1 MDSSLT
7 VDSEPRAVGGGAGAA
22 ERDPGDFAGLL
33 LGRLTALPVLVFLPF
48 MLTSFPLL
56 LVGYFKPI
64 PVIVLWLAL
73 TALIVPYAWRRI
85 PSVTGAA
92 DWGTTRPGRAKPTPR
107 WVLWSLVAVSVA
119 FGVFNAAFHSQFV
132 IDEYDAASYMQFA
145 NWISQH
151 GTTIIAE
158 NSQFFGGHPAS
169 ITYASAAFFQVD
181 GHVVPQFMAGL
192 PMVLSLGFWAGGMR
206 LALFWAPVLGALG
219 VFTFGGL
226 VARLVGPRWAP
237 FAALA
242 IGVTIP
248 MQYVSR
254 DTWSEPLALIF
265 LVGGLSLWIDSQR
278 TDRGEEDAGRWRTN
292 WRHHSRSASHVL
304 AGVAGLLLGL
314 VFLVRV
320 DGSADILLVI
330 PYCGLLVLRRQRQV
344 VPFVAGLLV
353 GTLYGA
359 VDGVFLSLPYLRI
372 NSQSVIGEWA
382 VIVLVLIATVAA
394 VRWLRR
400 RDSELRPPPKRW
412 LVRTVTILPVAV
424 LALALIRPYVERGW
438 VSDYAQDYAAV
449 SLHWIYWYTGAATIA
464 LAVIAYA
471 LLGRRCIKGD
481 APVWVLPILVFACA
495 TCIFLLRPAITPHQP
510 MASRRLVPAVL
521 PGVILLAVWMAAWL
535 ARKSRAAYLV
545 DVPAYLKRTPQVA
558 VIALCAAGIA
568 LPPLTGNLTGLAF
581 KRTFAGEVA
590 AVNKICEGIPK
601 GRSVLIIDAQ
611 MMLKFG
617 QAIRGTCNVPV
628 AAAHTTIPGGFQPD
642 TGNVIEPATIIA
654 AVRAIEDSGHQP
666 FVLAASPTEFAP
678 LEEQFGSGTVA
689 LLMDQTTNDDEHS
702 FIGEPKNT
710 VAETFTVYSWE
721 PGK

>member
-1 MDSSLT
+1 LT
-7 VDSEPRAVGGGAGAA
+7 VDSEPRAVGGGTGGA
-22 ERDPGDFAGLL
+22 ERDPGDFTGLL

-56 LVGYFKPI
+56 LFGYFKPV
-64 PVIVLWLAL
+64 PVLVLWLAL

-92 DWGTTRPGRAKPTPR
+92 DWGTTRPGGAKPTPR
-107 WVLWSLVAVSVA
+107 WALWSLVAVSVA
-119 FGVFNAAFHSQFV
+119 FGIFNAAFHSQFV

-278 TDRGEEDAGRWRTN
+278 TDRGEEDAGRWRTS

-314 VFLVRV
+314 VLLVRI
-320 DGSADILLVI
+320 DGPADILLVI

-344 VPFVAGLLV
+344 VPFMAGLLV

-382 VIVLVLIATVAA
+382 VIILVLIATVAV

-400 RDSELRPPPKRW
+400 RDSELRPPPKPW
-412 LVRTVTILPVAV
+412 LVRAVTILPVAV
-424 LALALIRPYVERGW
+424 LALSLIRPYVERGW
-438 VSDYAQDYAAV
+438 VSDYAQGYAAV

-471 LLGRRCIKGD
+471 MLGRRCIKGD

-558 VIALCAAGIA
+558 VIAVCAAGIA

-590 AVNKICEGIPK
+590 AVNKICAGIPK

-611 MMLKFG
+611 LMLKFG

-666 FVLAASPTEFAP
+666 LVLAATPAEFIP
-678 LEEQFGSGTVA
+678 LNEQFGNGTVTFV
-689 LLMDQTTNDDEHS
+689 MDQTTNDDEHI
-702 FIGEPKNT
+702 FIGAPKNT
-710 VAETFTVYSWE
+710 VAETFTVYSWT

>member
-1 MDSSLT
+1 LT
-7 VDSEPRAVGGGAGAA
+7 VDSQPHAVRGGSGAV
-22 ERDPGDFAGLL
+22 ERDPRDFAGLL
-33 LGRLTALPVLVFLPF
+33 IGRLTALPALVFLSF

-56 LVGYFKPI
+56 LFGYFKAV

-73 TALIVPYAWRRI
+73 TSLLVPYAWRRI

-92 DWGTTRPGRAKPTPR
+92 IWGTTGQGEAKPTPR
-107 WVLWSLVAVSVA
+107 WPLWSLVAVSVA

-132 IDEYDAASYMQFA
+132 IVEYDAASYMQFA

-151 GTTIIAE
+151 GTSIIAE

-206 LALFWAPVLGALG
+206 LALFWAPVLGALA

-226 VARLVGPRWAP
+226 AARLAGPRWAP

-242 IGVTIP
+242 LGVTIP

-254 DTWSEPLALIF
+254 DTWSEPLALI
-265 LVGGLSLWIDSQR
+265 LLAGGLSLWIDSQR
-278 TDRGEEDAGRWRTN
+278 TDRGEEDAGRWRAN

-304 AGVAGLLLGL
+304 AGAAGLLLGL
-314 VFLVRV
+314 ILIVRI
-320 DGSADILLVI
+320 DGPADILFVI

-344 VPFVAGLLV
+344 VPFMAGLLV

-372 NSQSVIGEWA
+372 NGVSVIGEWA
-382 VIVLVLIATVAA
+382 VIILVLIATVAA

-400 RDSELRPPPKRW
+400 RDSELRTPPRPW
-412 LVRTVTILPVAV
+412 LVRAVAV
-424 LALALIRPYVERGW
+424 LPLAVLAVSLIRPYVERGW
-438 VSDYAQDYAAV
+438 VTDYLHAYAPL

-471 LLGRRCIKGD
+471 MLGRRCIKGE

-495 TCIFLLRPAITPHQP
+495 TLIFLLRPAITPHQP

-521 PGVILLAVWMAAWL
+521 PGVILLAVWLAAWL
-535 ARKSRAAYLV
+535 AQRSRALRLV
-545 DVPAYLKRTPQVA
+545 DVPAYLKRAPRVA
-558 VIALCAAGIA
+558 VIAICAAGIA
-568 LPPLTGNLTGLAF
+568 LPPAVSNFSGLAF
-581 KRTFAGEVA
+581 KRTFVGEVA
-590 AVNKICEGIPK
+590 AVDKLCAGIPE
-601 GRSVLIIDAQ
+601 GRAVLIIDANL
-611 MMLKFG
+611 MLKFG

-628 AAAHTTIPGGFQPD
+628 ATAQTTFPGGFQAD
-642 TGNVIEPATIIA
+642 FGNTIEPATIIA

-666 FVLAASPTEFAP
+666 LVLAATPAEFAP
-678 LEEQFGSGTVA
+678 LIKQFGNGTVK
-689 LLMDQTTNDDEHS
+689 LLLDQSTNDDEH
-702 FIGEPKNT
+702 IYLGAPKNT
-710 VAETFTVYSWE
+710 VSETFAAYSWE
-721 PGK
+721 PGE

>member
-1 MDSSLT
+1 VDSSLT
-7 VDSEPRAVGGGAGAA
+7 VDSEPRAVGGGTGGT
-22 ERDPGDFAGLL
+22 ERDPGDFTGLL

-56 LVGYFKPI
+56 LFGYFKPV
-64 PVIVLWLAL
+64 PVLVLWLAL

-92 DWGTTRPGRAKPTPR
+92 DWGTTRPGGAKPTPR
-107 WVLWSLVAVSVA
+107 WALWSLVAVSVA
-119 FGVFNAAFHSQFV
+119 FGIFNAAFHSQFV

-278 TDRGEEDAGRWRTN
+278 TDRGEEDAGRWRTS

-314 VFLVRV
+314 VLLVRI
-320 DGSADILLVI
+320 DGPADILLVI

-344 VPFVAGLLV
+344 VPFMAGLLV

-382 VIVLVLIATVAA
+382 VIILVLIATVAV

-400 RDSELRPPPKRW
+400 RDSELRPPPKPW
-412 LVRTVTILPVAV
+412 LVRAVTILPVAV
-424 LALALIRPYVERGW
+424 LALSLIRPYVERGW
-438 VSDYAQDYAAV
+438 VSDYAQGYAAV

-471 LLGRRCIKGD
+471 MLGRRCIKGD

-558 VIALCAAGIA
+558 VIAVCAAGIA

-590 AVNKICEGIPK
+590 AVNKICAGIPK

-611 MMLKFG
+611 LMLKFG

-666 FVLAASPTEFAP
+666 LVLAATPAEFIP
-678 LEEQFGSGTVA
+678 LNEQFGNGTVTFV
-689 LLMDQTTNDDEHS
+689 MDQTTNDDEHI
-702 FIGEPKNT
+702 FIGAPKNT
-710 VAETFTVYSWE
+710 VAETFTVYSWT

>member
-1 MDSSLT
+1 
-7 VDSEPRAVGGGAGAA
+7 VPR
-22 ERDPGDFAGLL
+22 
-33 LGRLTALPVLVFLPF
+33 
-48 MLTSFPLL
+48 
-56 LVGYFKPI
+56 
-64 PVIVLWLAL
+64 
-73 TALIVPYAWRRI
+73 
-85 PSVTGAA
+85 
-92 DWGTTRPGRAKPTPR
+92 
-107 WVLWSLVAVSVA
+107 
-119 FGVFNAAFHSQFV
+119 
-132 IDEYDAASYMQFA
+132 
-145 NWISQH
+145 
-151 GTTIIAE
+151 
-158 NSQFFGGHPAS
+158 
-169 ITYASAAFFQVD
+169 FFQVD

-206 LALFWAPVLGALG
+206 VALFWAPVLGALA

-304 AGVAGLLLGL
+304 AGAAGLLLGL
-314 VFLVRV
+314 VFIVRI
-320 DGSADILLVI
+320 DGPADILFVI

-344 VPFVAGLLV
+344 VPFIAGLLV

-359 VDGVFLSLPYLRI
+359 VDGAFLSFPYLRI
-372 NSQSVIGEWA
+372 NGVSVIGEWA
-382 VIVLVLIATVAA
+382 VIILVLIATVAA
-394 VRWLRR
+394 VGWLRR
-400 RDSELRPPPKRW
+400 RGSQLRTPPKPW
-412 LVRTVTILPVAV
+412 LVRAVAILPFAV
-424 LALALIRPYVERGW
+424 LALSVIRPYVERGW
-438 VSDYAQDYAAV
+438 VTDYKQDYAPL
-449 SLHWIYWYTGAATIA
+449 SLHWIYWYTGVAAIA

-471 LLGRRCIKGD
+471 MLGRRCIKGD

-521 PGVILLAVWMAAWL
+521 PGVILLAVWLAAWL
-535 ARKSRAAYLV
+535 ARKSRSLSRV
-545 DVPAYLKRTPQVA
+545 NMPAYLKRIPRVA
-558 VIALCAAGIA
+558 VIAICAAGIA
-568 LPPLTGNLTGLAF
+568 LPPMIGNLTGLAF
-581 KRTFAGEVA
+581 KRTFVGEVA
-590 AVNKICEGIPK
+590 AVNKLCEGIPK

-611 MMLKFG
+611 TMLKFG

-628 AAAHTTIPGGFQPD
+628 AAAQTTIPGGFQAD
-642 TGNVIEPATIIA
+642 GGSIFEPATIIA

-666 FVLAASPTEFAP
+666 LVLASTPAKFAP
-678 LEEQFGSGTVA
+678 LNKQFGNGTVK
-689 LLMDQTTNDDEHS
+689 LILDQTTNDDEHIS
-702 FIGEPKNT
+702 LGAPENT
-710 VAETFTVYSWE
+710 VSETFKAYSWE